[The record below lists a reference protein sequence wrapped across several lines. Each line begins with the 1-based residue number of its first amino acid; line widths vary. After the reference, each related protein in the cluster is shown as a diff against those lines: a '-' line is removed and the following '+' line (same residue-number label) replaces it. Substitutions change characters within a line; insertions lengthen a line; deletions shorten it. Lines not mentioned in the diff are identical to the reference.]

1 MEYLHGLLNE
11 AMQFLMKTAWLP
23 LVALLMLWL
32 FGLPTGAAPAPQAA
46 STPPTVSAIPT
57 IEQVQ
62 AKLAALATLRDL
74 PESERTQAQELYQQ
88 AISHLQA
95 ANNYADTIADYQKLQ
110 QSAPLETARLQQSL
124 TSEPQPQPEP
134 SPRLSTE
141 GLSQQLAQTQAS
153 LSDAQ
158 KRLADLDQ
166 QLTVQ
171 QTRPRN
177 IPNELSN
184 LKQQATELESKLQAA
199 MLTTT
204 TLLLAQAR
212 QLALTTQRQAL
223 NQQIAMLE
231 QERLSYDV
239 RYALLNA
246 QRAVAAQEVA
256 QAQTRA
262 QQLQDLLNARRRDEA
277 TAVVQQTDQAEQEAA
292 TKPAVIQ
299 AAAAENTAISRRLA
313 ELVRNSDDI
322 GARQAQVNEHLA
334 QLTERMRGIRQQL
347 GIAGFSDAIGPV
359 LLEERRNLP
368 DVRQYQSSARERQ
381 QGIIQA
387 RLAQFQTEEQRR
399 QVRSIEES
407 LKELATHFDPQW
419 SDAQRRAA
427 IAELRQLLAER
438 QQLLEK
444 LSGGYSNLTTG
455 LVALDEAQRKLI
467 DQAELYGALL
477 DRHLLWIRSSPRLGF
492 EWLKTL
498 GQALDWLT
506 EPAHWEEVWQNLG
519 RGARNQ
525 PELAVLGALIFLG
538 LLYYRRS
545 LIQRL
550 GEGVDHIGDVR
561 QDRFGLTA
569 RALAM
574 TALLALPWPWLMA
587 WLAWLL
593 FVSGNAADFSR
604 GLSIGLFAGAF
615 MAVNITFL
623 RQLCRPRGLAM
634 AHFGW
639 SEAGCR
645 LLRRHL
651 NWFLWIGPLGPI
663 IVGLCETQ
671 PDPLYGNTLGRLA
684 FCISSLALTA
694 VLWRVLDPRQPLL
707 AGLAAGR
714 AGAAWRLRYLWY
726 PLIVGT
732 YALIVLLALSGYY
745 YTAMQLRSRMVL
757 TGWLLLGAVLSVNL
771 FLRWLNISQRRLA
784 LQRALAKR
792 EAQLAARASKDA
804 APASGEGVP
813 EILSL
818 PDLDLTTISEQTRSL
833 MSLTVLLGLGFGLWQ
848 IWGGLIPAFSI
859 LNEIT
864 LWHQTVQTTTG
875 AQVADIT
882 LGSIVVAGALL
893 LLIGFLARNLPG
905 VLELV
910 VLQRLAVDPGNRNA
924 IITISRY
931 LITAVGLVA
940 ALDIIGVG
948 WDQVQWLVA
957 ALGVGL
963 GFGLKEIFSNFFSGL
978 ILLLERPIRVG
989 DTVTLDNLS
998 GTVSRIN
1005 IRATTITDWDC
1016 KEIIIPNNTFITS
1029 SLINWARNDPIT
1041 RIVIPVGVAYDSD
1054 PLRVQAVLLE
1064 VAAAHPLVAKEPAPA
1079 VLFLKFGESALE
1091 FEVRV
1096 FVRELANRLP
1106 VTHDL
1111 HNLILQAL
1119 RANQIE
1125 IPFPQRDVHWRGLP
1139 TEASVGRFAPQVGP
1153 DSQPS
1158 PPIRI
1163 DKPDGS

>member
-1 MEYLHGLLNE
+1 MKATRSHLILL
-11 AMQFLMKTAWLP
+11 
-23 LVALLMLWL
+23 LVLLLL
-32 FGLPTGAAPAPQAA
+32 GVSIPTIGRPAAAPSEPESPAA
-46 STPPTVSAIPT
+46 TPPTTAVPT

-62 AKLAALATLRDL
+62 AKLAELATLRDL
-74 PESERTQAQELYQQ
+74 PESERTQAQEWYQQ
-88 AISHLQA
+88 AISYLQA
-95 ANNYADTIADYQKLQ
+95 AKNHADTLGYYQQLQ
-110 QSAPLETARLQQSL
+110 QSAPLETARLQQTL
-124 TSEPQPQPEP
+124 TSEPLPEP
-134 SPRLSTE
+134 SPKLSTE
-141 GLSQQLAQTQAS
+141 ELSQQLAQTQAS
-153 LSDAQ
+153 SSDAQ

-171 QTRPRN
+171 QARSRN
-177 IPNELSN
+177 IPTELNS
-184 LKQQATELESKLQAA
+184 LKQQAVELESRLQATTP
-199 MLTTT
+199 TTT

-212 QLALTTQRQAL
+212 LLALTTQRQAL

-246 QRAVAAQEVA
+246 QRAVAAQEVE

-262 QQLQDLLNARRRDEA
+262 QQLQSLLNARRRDEA
-277 TAVVQQTDQAEQEAA
+277 TAVVQQTDQAKQEAA
-292 TKPAVIQ
+292 AKPAVIQ
-299 AAAAENTAISRRLA
+299 TAAAENAAISRRLA
-313 ELVRNSDDI
+313 ELVRNSDEIDD
-322 GARQAQVNEHLA
+322 RQAQISEHLA

-347 GIAGFSDAIGPV
+347 GIAGFSDAIGPI
-359 LLEERRNLP
+359 LLEERRHLP
-368 DVRQYQSSARERQ
+368 DIRQYQRNASERQ

-387 RLAQFQTEEQRR
+387 RLEQFQVEEQLRR
-399 QVRSIEES
+399 IRAIDDNLQ
-407 LKELATHFDPQW
+407 ELATKFDPQW
-419 SDAQRRAA
+419 SDAQRQAV

-444 LSGGYSNLTTG
+444 LSSGYSNLTTG

-477 DRHLLWIRSSPRLGF
+477 DRHLLWIRSSPRLGL
-492 EWLKTL
+492 EWLKML
-498 GQALDWLT
+498 GQALDWLV
-506 EPAHWEEVWQNLG
+506 EPAHWEEVWQNLE

-538 LLYYRRS
+538 LLYYRRF
-545 LIQRL
+545 LIKRL
-550 GEGVDHIGDVR
+550 SDGVDTIGDVR

-569 RALAM
+569 RALVM

-593 FVSGNAADFSR
+593 SVSGNAADFSR
-604 GLSIGLFAGAF
+604 GLSYGLVAGAF

-623 RQLCRPRGLAM
+623 RQLCRRQGLAM

-651 NWFLWIGPLGPI
+651 HWFLWIGPLGPI
-663 IVGLCETQ
+663 IVGLCEAQ
-671 PDPLYGNTLGRLA
+671 SDALYGNTLGRLA
-684 FCISSLALTA
+684 FCVSSLALTV

-707 AGLAAGR
+707 AGLAAVR
-714 AGAAWRLRYLWY
+714 TGAAWRLRYLWY
-726 PLIVGT
+726 PLIVGA
-732 YALIVLLALSGYY
+732 YVLIVLLALSGYY
-745 YTAMQLRSRMVL
+745 YTAMQLRGRMVL
-757 TGWLLLGAVLSVNL
+757 TAWLLLGAVLSVNL

-784 LQRALAKR
+784 LQQALAKR

-804 APASGEGVP
+804 TPASGEGAP
-813 EILSL
+813 EILNL

-833 MSLTVLLGLGFGLWQ
+833 MSLIVLLGLGFGLWQ
-848 IWGGLIPAFSI
+848 IWEGLVPAFSI

-864 LWHQTVQTTTG
+864 LWHQTVQTAAG

-893 LLIGFLARNLPG
+893 VLIGFLARNLPG

-910 VLQRLAVDPGNRNA
+910 VLQRLALDPGNRNA

-931 LITAVGLVA
+931 LITAVGLVV
-940 ALDIIGVG
+940 ALDIIGIG

-989 DTVTLDNLS
+989 DTVTLDSLS

-1005 IRATTITDWDC
+1005 IRATTITDWDR
-1016 KEIIIPNNTFITS
+1016 KEIIVPNNTFITS
-1029 SLINWARNDPIT
+1029 SLINWARSDPIT
-1041 RIVIPVGVAYDSD
+1041 RVVIPVGVGYDSD
-1054 PLRVQAVLLE
+1054 PARVQEVLLA
-1064 VAAAHPLVAKEPAPA
+1064 VVTAHPLVVREPAPA

-1096 FVRELANRLP
+1096 FVRDLANRMPL
-1106 VTHDL
+1106 THDL
-1111 HNLILQAL
+1111 HHLILRAL
-1119 RANQIE
+1119 RANRIE
-1125 IPFPQRDVHWRGLP
+1125 IPFPQRDVHLRGEPLP
-1139 TEASVGRFAPQVGP
+1139 PGSFL
-1153 DSQPS
+1153 S
-1158 PPIRI
+1158 PRLE
-1163 DKPDGS
+1163 

>member
-1 MEYLHGLLNE
+1 MNIAWPRYLAPLL
-11 AMQFLMKTAWLP
+11 
-23 LVALLMLWL
+23 LLLSVFW
-32 FGLPTGAAPAPQAA
+32 TGNAASQSTSPASPAAASAAPTLEEAQAR
-46 STPPTVSAIPT
+46 
-57 IEQVQ
+57 
-62 AKLAALATLRDL
+62 LAVLATLRDL
-74 PESERTQAQELYQQ
+74 PDSERTQAKELYQQ
-88 AISHLQA
+88 AISQLQA
-95 ANNYADTIADYQKLQ
+95 AKSYADTVAYYQQLQ
-110 QSAPLETARLQQSL
+110 QSAPLETTRLQQTLSG
-124 TSEPQPQPEP
+124 EPPPEP
-134 SPRLSTE
+134 SPKLSTE
-141 GLSQQLAQTQAS
+141 DLSRQLAQTQAS

-158 KRLADLDQ
+158 KRLADVDQ

-171 QTRPRN
+171 QARPKN
-177 IPNELSN
+177 IPNELDG
-184 LKQQATELESKLQAA
+184 LKQQAAELESKLQAA
-199 MLTTT
+199 MPTT

-212 QLALTTQRQAL
+212 LLALTTQRQAL

-239 RYALLNA
+239 RHALLNA
-246 QRAVAAQEVA
+246 QRAVAAREVA
-256 QAQTRA
+256 QAQARA
-262 QQLQDLLNARRRDEA
+262 QQLQYLLNARRRDEA
-277 TAVVQQTDQAEQEAA
+277 AVVVRQTTEATQEAA
-292 TKPAVIQ
+292 AKPAVVQ
-299 AAAAENTAISRRLA
+299 AAAAENAAISRRLA
-313 ELVRNSDDI
+313 ELVRSSDDI
-322 GARQAQVNEHLA
+322 NDRQARVGEHLA

-347 GIAGFSDAIGPV
+347 GIAGFSDAIGPI

-368 DVRQYQSSARERQ
+368 DVRQYQRNARERQ
-381 QGIIQA
+381 QGIVQA
-387 RLAQFQTEEQRR
+387 RLEQFKTEELLRR
-399 QVRSIEES
+399 SRAIEES
-407 LKELATHFDPQW
+407 LQELAAKFDPQW
-419 SDAQRRAA
+419 SDAQQQATL
-427 IAELRQLLAER
+427 AELRQLLVER

-444 LSGGYSNLTTG
+444 LSSGYSNLTSG

-477 DRHLLWIRSSPRLGF
+477 DRHLLWIRSSLRLGF

-498 GQALDWLT
+498 GLALDWLT
-506 EPAHWEEVWQNLG
+506 EPSHWEEVWQNLG

-525 PELAVLGALIFLG
+525 PEWAILGALVFLG
-538 LLYYRRS
+538 LLYYRRL
-545 LIQRL
+545 LIKRL
-550 GEGVDHIGDVR
+550 GEGVDAIGDVR
-561 QDRFGLTA
+561 RDRFRLTA

-574 TALLALPWPWLMA
+574 TVLLALPWPWLMA

-593 FVSGNAADFSR
+593 SVSGNAADFSR
-604 GLSIGLFAGAF
+604 GLGLGLVAGAF
-615 MAVNITFL
+615 LTVNINFL
-623 RQLCRPRGLAM
+623 RQLCRPQGLAM

-651 NWFLWIGPLGPI
+651 NWFLWIEPSGPI

-671 PDPLYGNTLGRLA
+671 PDTLYGDTLGRLA
-684 FCISSLALTA
+684 FCVSSLALTG
-694 VLWRVLDPRQPLL
+694 VLWRVLDPRRALL

-714 AGAAWRLRYLWY
+714 AGATWRLRYLWY

-732 YALIVLLALSGYY
+732 NALIVLLALSGYY
-745 YTAMQLRSRMVL
+745 YTAMQLRGRMML
-757 TGWLLLGAVLSVNL
+757 TAWLLLGAVLLVNL

-784 LQRALAKR
+784 LQHALAKR

-813 EILSL
+813 ELPSL

-864 LWHQTVQTTTG
+864 LWHQTVQTATG

-910 VLQRLAVDPGNRNA
+910 VLQRLEVDPGNRNA
-924 IITISRY
+924 IITISLY
-931 LITAVGLVA
+931 LITAVGLVT

-998 GTVSRIN
+998 GTISRIN
-1005 IRATTITDWDC
+1005 IRATTITDWDR
-1016 KEIIIPNNTFITS
+1016 KEIIVPNNTFITG

-1041 RIVIPVGVAYDSD
+1041 RVVIPVGVGYDSD
-1054 PLRVQAVLLE
+1054 PARVHEVLLA
-1064 VAAAHPLVAKEPAPA
+1064 VATSHSLVLKEPAPA
-1079 VLFLKFGESALE
+1079 VVFLKFGDSALE

-1096 FVRELANRLP
+1096 FVRELAHRLP
-1106 VTHDL
+1106 LTHEL
-1111 HNLILQAL
+1111 HNLILRAL

-1125 IPFPQRDVHWRGLP
+1125 IPFPQRDVHLRGVAAVQRNPLDKDSDP
-1139 TEASVGRFAPQVGP
+1139 PSGLRLESSPSRYSP
-1153 DSQPS
+1153 DCNSDPRS
-1158 PPIRI
+1158 RA
-1163 DKPDGS
+1163 

>member
-1 MEYLHGLLNE
+1 MKPSLLGSSCCLGGADFGLRAVALTALLLLGLLGGVAAADPASRPAE
-11 AMQFLMKTAWLP
+11 A
-23 LVALLMLWL
+23 VAPT
-32 FGLPTGAAPAPQAA
+32 PTG
-46 STPPTVSAIPT
+46 PT

-88 AISHLQA
+88 AISHLQGA
-95 ANNYADTIADYQKLQ
+95 KNHADTLADYQRLQ
-110 QSAPLETARLQQSL
+110 QSAPLETARSQQAL
-124 TSEPQPQPEP
+124 TGQPPPEP
-134 SPRLSTE
+134 SPALSTE
-141 GLSQQLAQTQAS
+141 DASRQLAEAQAG

-158 KRLADLDQ
+158 KRLTDLDQ

-171 QTRPRN
+171 QARPKN
-177 IPNELSN
+177 IPAELDG
-184 LKQQATELESKLQAA
+184 LKREAVELESKLQAA
-199 MLTTT
+199 TPASA

-212 QLALTTQRQAL
+212 SLALTTRRQAL
-223 NQQIAMLE
+223 NQEIAMLE

-239 RYALLNA
+239 RHALLNTR
-246 QRAVAAQEVA
+246 RAVAAQEVTH
-256 QAQTRA
+256 AQTRIR
-262 QQLQDLLNARRRDEA
+262 QLQNLLNARRRDEA
-277 TAVVQQTDQAEQEAA
+277 EVVARQTAEASQEAA
-292 TKPAVIQ
+292 AKPAVVQ
-299 AAAAENTAISRRLA
+299 AAAAENASISRRLA
-313 ELVRNSDDI
+313 ELVRKSDDI
-322 GARQAQVNEHLA
+322 GARQARISEHLA

-347 GIAGFSDAIGPV
+347 GIAGFSDALGPV

-368 DVRQYQSSARERQ
+368 EVRQYHQSAKERQ

-387 RLAQFQTEEQRR
+387 RLEQFKTEELLRGAR
-399 QVRSIEES
+399 AVEES
-407 LKELATHFDPQW
+407 LRESAARFEPDW
-419 SDAQRRAA
+419 SDAERQAVV
-427 IAELRQLLAER
+427 AELRPLLAER
-438 QQLLEK
+438 LQLLEK
-444 LSGGYSNLTTG
+444 LSGGYSSLTSN

-477 DRHLLWIRSSPRLGF
+477 DRHLLWIRSSPQLDS
-492 EWLKTL
+492 EWLNGL
-498 GQALDWLT
+498 GSALEWLI
-506 EPAHWEEVWQNLG
+506 EPAHWREVWQNLE

-525 PELAVLGALIFLG
+525 PTLATLCALIFFG
-538 LLYYRRS
+538 LLRYRRS
-545 LIQRL
+545 MIGRL
-550 GEGVDHIGDVR
+550 GEGVDAIGDVR
-561 QDRFGLTA
+561 RDRFGLTG

-574 TALLALPWPWLMA
+574 TALLALPWPWLLMC
-587 WLAWLL
+587 LAWLL
-593 FVSGNAADFSR
+593 SVSGNAADFSR
-604 GLSIGLFAGAF
+604 GVSIGLVAGAF
-615 MAVNITFL
+615 LTVNVTLL

-645 LLRRHL
+645 LVRRHL
-651 NWFLWIGPLGPI
+651 AWFLWVGPLSLI
-663 IVGLCETQ
+663 IVGLCEVQ
-671 PDPLYGNTLGRLA
+671 PDTRYGDTLGRA
-684 FCISSLALTA
+684 VFCVSSLALTV
-694 VLWRVLDPRQPLL
+694 VLWRVLDPRQSLL

-745 YTAMQLRSRMVL
+745 YTAMQLRGRMTL
-757 TGWLLLGAVLSVNL
+757 TGWLLLGAVLLVNL

-813 EILSL
+813 EMLSL

-833 MSLTVLLGLGFGLWQ
+833 MGLTVLLGLGFGLWQ

-864 LWHQTVQTTTG
+864 LWHQTLQTATG
-875 AQVADIT
+875 TQVADIT
-882 LGSIVVAGALL
+882 LGSIVIAGALL

-905 VLELV
+905 VLEIV
-910 VLQRLAVDPGNRNA
+910 VLRRLAMDSGNRNA

-931 LITAVGLVA
+931 LITAVGLVV
-940 ALDIIGVG
+940 ALDIIGIG

-957 ALGVGL
+957 ALGLGL

-978 ILLLERPIRVG
+978 ILLVERPIRVG

-1016 KEIIIPNNTFITS
+1016 KEIIVPNNTFITG
-1029 SLINWARNDPIT
+1029 SLINWARSDPIT
-1041 RIVIPVGVAYDSD
+1041 RVVVPVGVAYDSD
-1054 PLRVQAVLLE
+1054 PARVHEVLLA
-1064 VAAAHPLVAKEPAPA
+1064 VASAHPLVAKEPAPA
-1079 VLFLKFGESALE
+1079 VLFLKFGDSALE

-1106 VTHDL
+1106 VIHEL
-1111 HNLILQAL
+1111 HNHILQAL
-1119 RANQIE
+1119 RENRIE
-1125 IPFPQRDVHWRGLP
+1125 IPFPQREVHWRGLP
-1139 TEASVGRFAPQVGP
+1139 ADAPAGRSG
-1153 DSQPS
+1153 SQPR
-1158 PPIRI
+1158 PDVPVKLA
-1163 DKPDGS
+1163 KPDD

>member
-1 MEYLHGLLNE
+1 MYDCKQFDHQDLNPFYRVRNLK
-11 AMQFLMKTAWLP
+11 MMKTAWLP

-46 STPPTVSAIPT
+46 STPPTVSATPT
-57 IEQVQ
+57 LEQVQ

-74 PESERTQAQELYQQ
+74 PESERTQAQEWYQQ

-95 ANNYADTIADYQKLQ
+95 AKNYADTMAYYQQLQ
-110 QSAPLETARLQQSL
+110 QSASQETTRLQQSL
-124 TSEPQPQPEP
+124 TGKPQTEPEP
-134 SPRLSTE
+134 SPKLSTDE
-141 GLSQQLAQTQAS
+141 LSQQLAQTQTS

-158 KRLADLDQ
+158 KRLTDLDQ

-171 QTRPRN
+171 QARPKN
-177 IPNELSN
+177 IPNELGG
-184 LKQQATELESKLQAA
+184 LKQQAAELESKLQAA
-199 MLTTT
+199 MPTST

-212 QLALTTQRQAL
+212 LLALTTQRQAL

-246 QRAVAAQEVA
+246 QRAVAAKEVA

-262 QQLQDLLNARRRDEA
+262 QQLQDLLNVRRRDEA

-292 TKPAVIQ
+292 AKPAVVQ
-299 AAAAENTAISRRLA
+299 AAAAENAAISRRLA
-313 ELVRNSDDI
+313 ELVQKSDEIDDH
-322 GARQAQVNEHLA
+322 QAQVNEHLA

-347 GIAGFSDAIGPV
+347 GIAGFSDTIGPI
-359 LLEERRNLP
+359 LLEERRKLP
-368 DVRQYQSSARERQ
+368 DVRQYQRGASERQ
-381 QGIIQA
+381 QSIIQA
-387 RLAQFQTEEQRR
+387 RLAQFKTEEQLR
-399 QVRSIEES
+399 QVRAVEDN
-407 LKELATHFDPQW
+407 LKELAAKFDPQW
-419 SDAQRRAA
+419 SGAQRQAA
-427 IAELRQLLAER
+427 IAELRPLLVER

-444 LSGGYSNLTTG
+444 LSAGYSNLTTG

-467 DQAELYGALL
+467 DQAELYGVLL
-477 DRHLLWIRSSPRLGF
+477 DRHLLWIRSSPQLGF

-498 GQALDWLT
+498 GQALDWLV
-506 EPAHWEEVWQNLG
+506 EPSHWVEVWQNLG

-525 PELAVLGALIFLG
+525 PELAILGALVFLG
-538 LLYYRRS
+538 LLYYRRL
-545 LIQRL
+545 LIKRL
-550 GEGVDHIGDVR
+550 GEGVDAIGDVR
-561 QDRFGLTA
+561 RDRFGLTG

-574 TALLALPWPWLMA
+574 TVLLALPWPWLMA

-593 FVSGNAADFSR
+593 SVSGNAADFSR
-604 GLSIGLFAGAF
+604 GLSIGLVAGAF

-623 RQLCRPRGLAM
+623 RQLCRPQGLAI

-639 SEAGCR
+639 SETGCR

-684 FCISSLALTA
+684 FCVGTLALTI

-726 PLIVGT
+726 PLILGT
-732 YALIVLLALSGYY
+732 SVLIVLLALYGYY
-745 YTAMQLRSRMVL
+745 YTAMQLRGRMML
-757 TGWLLLGAVLSVNL
+757 TSWLLLGAVLLINL

-784 LQRALAKR
+784 LQQALAKR

-833 MSLTVLLGLGFGLWQ
+833 MNLTVLLGLGFGLWQ

-864 LWHQTVQTTTG
+864 LWQQTVRTAAGT
-875 AQVADIT
+875 QVADIT
-882 LGSIVVAGALL
+882 LGSIVIAGALL
-893 LLIGFLARNLPG
+893 ALIGFLARNLPG

-940 ALDIIGVG
+940 ALDIIGIG

-957 ALGVGL
+957 ALGLGL

-978 ILLLERPIRVG
+978 ILLVERPIRVG
-989 DTVTLDNLS
+989 DTVTLDTLS

-1016 KEIIIPNNTFITS
+1016 KEIIVPNNTFITS
-1029 SLINWARNDPIT
+1029 SLVNWARSDPIT
-1041 RIVIPVGVAYDSD
+1041 RVVIPVGVGYDSD
-1054 PLRVQAVLLE
+1054 PAQVHEVLLA
-1064 VAAAHPLVAKEPAPA
+1064 VATAHPLVVKEPAPA
-1079 VLFLKFGESALE
+1079 VLFLKFGDSALE

-1106 VTHDL
+1106 VTHEL
-1111 HNLILQAL
+1111 HNLILRAL
-1119 RANQIE
+1119 RDNGIE
-1125 IPFPQRDVHWRGLP
+1125 IPFPQWGVHLRG
-1139 TEASVGRFAPQVGP
+1139 APADRRNLLDK
-1153 DSQPS
+1153 DSDS
-1158 PPIRI
+1158 
-1163 DKPDGS
+1163 SS